1 MKLGGF
7 RQNIL
12 HDGKEA
18 TTTRDG
24 DCCWSY
30 WTGTITLRT
39 DTGTERCEPHQ
50 RGHSMIIE
58 SPRQTCFE
66 RLLALDQ
73 VVPPPARLTQF
84 FQEREPEYL
93 IRTYLRYDMV
103 STALDYT
110 LTLVEEV
117 RTSHFGLFNA
127 KK

>member
-1 MKLGGF
+1 
-7 RQNIL
+7 
-12 HDGKEA
+12 
-18 TTTRDG
+18 
-24 DCCWSY
+24 
-30 WTGTITLRT
+30 
-39 DTGTERCEPHQ
+39 
-50 RGHSMIIE
+50 MIIE

-110 LTLVEEV
+110 LTLVDEV

-127 KK
+127 KKPCSLILVHLIRGSPLP